1 MPDAIAQP
9 PAAPSPNATPAVKT
23 PAAPTTKAAPSPT
36 KPATSPSKPATAAPE
51 PAAKVVNPFDQAN
64 ADMERFTDPDAEE
77 PKPPGAPKSP
87 AKPAKPAAKPA
98 EAEEPEAKLDDEAKP
113 GEEAKPEEK
122 PGPEGKPGEPAAE
135 KPGKTSPWKLVE
147 SYKKSNA
154 QLQQEIAELRTSMK
168 PGELPKEHQ
177 EKFAAIEARNK
188 ELEDEIR
195 HVNFSKSKE
204 FAEQYQKPYEE
215 AWVNAIADLKEL
227 VITNEDGSSRAATA
241 QDLIALS
248 NMPLGQARAT
258 AKEWFGDS
266 ADDVMAHRRTIR
278 DLSDKQTKA
287 LEESKKGG
295 SERDQQRTAEM
306 QAKQK
311 ARSEESAKV
320 WKSVNEEAMAK
331 YEYLR
336 PVEGETERNEKLE
349 KAQKFVDETLKRSV
363 NSAKTEQERDEI
375 LRSHAAVRNRAIG
388 FSTLKHENASLRARV
403 AELEKSMSEFQA
415 SEPSGGEPR
424 HQGNGEPAGDE
435 MGNSLARLANYV
447 T

>member
-1 MPDAIAQP
+1 MPEATIAP
-9 PAAPSPNATPAVKT
+9 PTTTPAAPSPNAA
-23 PAAPTTKAAPSPT
+23 
-36 KPATSPSKPATAAPE
+36 PSKPAAPAPVKPAAPAKPSAPAKPAAPA

-87 AKPAKPAAKPA
+87 PKAKAADKPA
-98 EAEEPEAKLDDEAKP
+98 EAEETEAKLDEPAA
-113 GEEAKPEEK
+113 E
-122 PGPEGKPGEPAAE
+122 EGKPGEEKPTEAKPTEPE

-147 SYKKSNA
+147 SYKKTNA
-154 QLQQEIAELRTSMK
+154 QLQQEIAELRTSIK

-177 EKFAAIEARNK
+177 DKFAAIEARNK

-195 HVNFSKSKE
+195 HVNYSKSKE

-215 AWVNAIADLKEL
+215 AWVNAISDLKEL
-227 VITNEDGSSRAATA
+227 VITNDDGTSRAATA

-258 AKEWFGDS
+258 AKAWFGDS

-278 DLSDKQTKA
+278 ELSDKQTKA
-287 LEESKKGG
+287 LEDSKTHG

-306 QAKQK
+306 QAKHK

-320 WKSVNEEAMAK
+320 WAAVNAEAVEK

-336 PVEGETERNEKLE
+336 PVEGETERNEKLD
-349 KAQKFVDETLKRSV
+349 KATAFVDATLKQNI
-363 NSAKTEQERDEI
+363 NSAKTVEERDKI
-375 LRSHAAVRNRAIG
+375 IKAHAALRNRAIG
-388 FSTLKHENASLRARV
+388 FSTLKHENQSLKAKV
-403 AELEKSMSEFQA
+403 AELEKAIAEFQA
-415 SEPSGGEPR
+415 SEPTGGGPKS
-424 HQGNGEPAGDE
+424 QQNGEASGDE
-435 MGNSLARLANYV
+435 MTNAFGRMANYV